1 LYLAHLVLEA
11 RKIVA
16 RKILKTDNMRCRL
29 NPQFCSTT
37 IFQKRKV
44 PVKLSRRTFNQSLI
58 GSLLTLTLVKSL
70 DQLDTLATPVKHIV
84 RKWLNDMEQVTVELR
99 KGRVTPIEWQH
110 QIESLLS
117 KVEMSDLLNAIDY
130 DRIAKTAVFPE
141 DHESAEDIHFAKTQ
155 GLPEELSF
163 APYFYALRKGA
174 AIVPHGHRNMSSMH
188 MMLKGQSQGWQFE
201 RVYDEKD
208 YLTIKPTS
216 DSVQNVGA
224 VTTVSDKSTNIHWFK
239 ALTEPVFMFNIGVFG
254 INPAKDFS
262 GRDYID
268 PLGGEKLKDGLVRA
282 RRIELKEAYRLYGK
296 S

>member
-1 LYLAHLVLEA
+1 
-11 RKIVA
+11 
-16 RKILKTDNMRCRL
+16 M
-29 NPQFCSTT
+29 
-37 IFQKRKV
+37 
-44 PVKLSRRTFNQSLI
+44 KLPRRTFNQSLI
-58 GSLLTLTLVKSL
+58 SSLFTLTLVKSL
-70 DQLDTLATPVKHIV
+70 NQLDTFAGPVKPIV
-84 RKWLNDMEQVTVELR
+84 RKWLNDMEEVTVELR
-99 KGRVTPIEWQH
+99 KGRVAPVEWQR

-117 KVEMSDLLNAIDY
+117 KVEMSDLLAAIDY
-130 DRIAKTAVFPE
+130 DRIAKAAVFPE
-141 DHESAEDIHFAKTQ
+141 DHESAEDIHFAKTK

-163 APYFYALRKGA
+163 APYFYALRKGV

-201 RVYDEKD
+201 RVYDEND
-208 YLTIKPTS
+208 YLTIKATS
-216 DSVQNVGA
+216 DNVLNAGE
-224 VTTVSDKSTNIHWFK
+224 VTTVSDKRTNIHWFK

-268 PLGGEKLKDGLVRA
+268 PLGGEKLKDGLIRA